1 VFAFCNQLAKRFYH
15 IRLVLWFFGIMS
27 VLVFAGVLFLAD
39 SATNSSYAL
48 ASLTALLWA
57 LWMLA
62 FAYGFVE
69 GVPVIDP
76 AAHFLTRLRMRLKL
90 GFLWVLATVL
100 AGLMV
105 VAVVLTFR
113 AIGILLDA

>member
-1 VFAFCNQLAKRFYH
+1 
-15 IRLVLWFFGIMS
+15 MS

-69 GVPVIDP
+69 RVPVIDP

-90 GFLWVLATVL
+90 GFLWVLATAL
-100 AGLMV
+100 AGLIV

>member
-1 VFAFCNQLAKRFYH
+1 MFAFCNQLAKQFYYV
-15 IRLVLWFFGIMS
+15 RLVLWFFSFMS
-27 VLVFAGVLFLAD
+27 LVVFAGVLFFGD
-39 SATNSSYAL
+39 NSINSSYAL
-48 ASLTALLWA
+48 ASLTALLWV

-69 GVPVIDP
+69 PIPVIDP
-76 AAHFLTRLRMRLKL
+76 AAGFWTRLWMRLKL
-90 GFLWVLATVL
+90 GLLWVLAVVL

-113 AIGILLDA
+113 AIGILSDP